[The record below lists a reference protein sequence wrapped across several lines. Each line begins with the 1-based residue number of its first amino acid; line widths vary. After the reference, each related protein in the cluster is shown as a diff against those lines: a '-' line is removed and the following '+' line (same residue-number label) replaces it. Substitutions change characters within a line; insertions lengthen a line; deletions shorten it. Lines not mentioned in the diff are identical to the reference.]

1 MGFPD
6 CAVVRSGDQ
15 YIMGAAVKQ
24 TLMLITQG
32 FCRPARRVAPRDSS
46 TAIQRAPSA
55 NPTGKSTMTARSIVF
70 VAALVCLLS
79 SLIGKATAEE
89 QTPEQRRM
97 LVEGAHLWS
106 IYCNQCHNARPGSQF
121 SPAQWDAITMHMK
134 TLSNMPAKD
143 MRAIK
148 EFLKLH

>member
-1 MGFPD
+1 MNTRTLLVTAITIAIAMLSNAIG
-6 CAVVRSGDQ
+6 AVT
-15 YIMGAAVKQ
+15 AAETQ
-24 TLMLITQG
+24 APEQHRMLI
-32 FCRPARRVAPRDSS
+32 
-46 TAIQRAPSA
+46 
-55 NPTGKSTMTARSIVF
+55 
-70 VAALVCLLS
+70 
-79 SLIGKATAEE
+79 
-89 QTPEQRRM
+89 
-97 LVEGAHLWS
+97 EGAHLWS

>member
-1 MGFPD
+1 MNIRSMIMAAF
-6 CAVVRSGDQ
+6 VVFALAPTSM
-15 YIMGAAVKQ
+15 I
-24 TLMLITQG
+24 
-32 FCRPARRVAPRDSS
+32 PRVA
-46 TAIQRAPSA
+46 
-55 NPTGKSTMTARSIVF
+55 
-70 VAALVCLLS
+70 
-79 SLIGKATAEE
+79 AEE

-97 LVEGAHLWS
+97 LIEGAQLWS

-148 EFLKLH
+148 EFLEFGH

>member
-1 MGFPD
+1 MGCLRKTGSAGLPSTSAYMSIQSILLG
-6 CAVVRSGDQ
+6 AV
-15 YIMGAAVKQ
+15 
-24 TLMLITQG
+24 
-32 FCRPARRVAPRDSS
+32 
-46 TAIQRAPSA
+46 
-55 NPTGKSTMTARSIVF
+55 
-70 VAALVCLLS
+70 LVCLMP
-79 SLIGKATAEE
+79 SLIGKASAEE
-89 QTPEQRRM
+89 QTAEQRRL